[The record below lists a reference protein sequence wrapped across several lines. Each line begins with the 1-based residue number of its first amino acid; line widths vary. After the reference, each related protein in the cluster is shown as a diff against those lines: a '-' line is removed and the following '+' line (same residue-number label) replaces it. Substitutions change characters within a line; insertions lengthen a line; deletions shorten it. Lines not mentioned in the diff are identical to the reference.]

1 MMSKKITCVTLAALV
16 SMSIM
21 AGCKKAEKQADSKA
35 AAEVANMNPTG
46 LPIAKDKVT
55 LKMVGVLGVTS
66 NNFKDM
72 PFFQKLEERT
82 NVHIEWEL
90 YPGTT
95 YNDKKNILL
104 AANELP
110 DAFFGPNSF
119 TMDDA
124 NKFGPQGTVI
134 PLDDLIDKYAPNY
147 KEVLKKS
154 PLVNGLSTAFDGK
167 KYTMGTVSEADTRNY
182 PDQLFINKKWLDNLG
197 LKVPTTI
204 EEYYN
209 VLKAFK
215 DQDPNKNGKKDEIPF
230 TFVNFNHINGY
241 GSFFG
246 AFGRVDAHN
255 FNGSPLDHFVVENGK
270 VVFTADKPEYKTA
283 INYLSKFFK
292 EGLFDKEGF
301 TQDPKQYQAKL
312 QDPIGVV
319 GSYYAFNTTA
329 APERVGDYICIAPL
343 KGPNGQEPV
352 VKKRLNNINFQGSGF
367 AITSINK
374 NKEIT
379 MRWVDEFYTVKNSIE
394 AQSGV
399 PGTTG
404 AAVKDRGDGT
414 YEIIQGV
421 DAAKYAPG
429 DEAPKYVLQEY
440 SGKYTFGGN
449 NAKAENIAKYY
460 SVAKASETLPSMNF
474 KPEEIKFN
482 TSSGL
487 DIGNYVKDRQAKWL
501 LEGNIDAEWDAY
513 IAKLKQLK
521 LDEFVKQMQTVYDRT
536 VVKK

>member
-1 MMSKKITCVTLAALV
+1 MMSKKFTCVTLAALV

-21 AGCKKAEKQADSKA
+21 VGCKKAEKQSDSKA
-35 AAEVANMNPTG
+35 TAEVANMNPTG

-110 DAFFGPNSF
+110 DAFFGPNAF
-119 TMDDA
+119 TIDDA

-154 PLVNGLSTAFDGK
+154 PIVNGLSTAFDGK

-215 DQDPNKNGKKDEIPF
+215 DKDPNKNGKNDEIPF

-255 FNGSPLDHFVVENGK
+255 FNGSSLDHFVVENGK

-283 INYLSKFFK
+283 INYLSRFFK

-312 QDPIGVV
+312 QDPVGVV
-319 GSYYAFNTTA
+319 GSYYAFSTIA
-329 APERVGDYICIAPL
+329 APERVGDYTCIAPL

-352 VKKRLNNINFQGSGF
+352 VKKRLNNINFQGAGF

-394 AQSGV
+394 AEHGV
-399 PGTTG
+399 PGATG
-404 AAVKDRGDGT
+404 AAVKDRGNGT

-421 DAAKYAPG
+421 DSKKYAPG
-429 DEAPKYVLQEY
+429 DEAPKYMLQEY
-440 SGKYTFGGN
+440 TGKYIFGAVN
-449 NAKAENIAKYY
+449 EKAQNIAKYY
-460 SVAKASETLPSMNF
+460 SVAKASETLPTMNF

-501 LEGNIDAEWDAY
+501 LEGNIDSEWDSY